1 MVDMVILKNSLG
13 DLLYGASLSIELACA
28 AMLVGM
34 IGGIL
39 LALMLLYGNTALK
52 IVGNTYVTLIRGTPM
67 LVQIVALFFI
77 LPCAG
82 IIIPAFWS
90 AVLAIGMN
98 SAAYISQTIRAGIQ
112 AVGKGQLEAAQTLG
126 FSPLQTIKLIILPQ
140 AFRTMLPSLGNECIT
155 LIKDSSLAS
164 VIGVAE
170 LSHQGSIIMSR
181 TYDALTVYAGV
192 ALIYLLITSLASLL
206 LYALERKIQYVK
218 H

>member
-1 MVDMVILKNSLG
+1 MVILKNSLG
-13 DLLYGASLSIELACA
+13 DLLYGASLSIELASA

-39 LALMLLYGNTALK
+39 VALMLLYGNTPLR

-126 FSPLQTIKLIILPQ
+126 FSPTQTIKLIILPQ

>member
-1 MVDMVILKNSLG
+1 MVILKNSLG
-13 DLLYGASLSIELACA
+13 DLLYGASLSIELASA

-39 LALMLLYGNTALK
+39 VALMLLYGNTPLR

-77 LPCAG
+77 LPYVG

-126 FSPLQTIKLIILPQ
+126 FSPTQTLKLIILPQ

>member
-1 MVDMVILKNSLG
+1 MVILKNSLG
-13 DLLYGASLSIELACA
+13 DLLYGASLSIELASA

-39 LALMLLYGNTALK
+39 VALMLLYGNTPLR

-77 LPCAG
+77 LPYVG

-126 FSPLQTIKLIILPQ
+126 FSPTQTIKLIILPQ

>member
-13 DLLYGASLSIELACA
+13 DLLYGASLSIELASA

-39 LALMLLYGNTALK
+39 VALMLLYGNTPLR

-77 LPCAG
+77 LPYVG

-126 FSPLQTIKLIILPQ
+126 FSPTQTIKLIILPQ

>member
-1 MVDMVILKNSLG
+1 MVILKNSLG
-13 DLLYGASLSIELACA
+13 DLLYGASLSIELASA

-34 IGGIL
+34 IGG
-39 LALMLLYGNTALK
+39 

-126 FSPLQTIKLIILPQ
+126 FSPTQTIKLIILPQ

>member
-13 DLLYGASLSIELACA
+13 DLLYGASLSIELASA

-39 LALMLLYGNTALK
+39 VALMLLYGNTPLR

-126 FSPLQTIKLIILPQ
+126 FSPTQTIKLIILPQ

>member
-1 MVDMVILKNSLG
+1 MVILKNSLG
-13 DLLYGASLSIELACA
+13 DLLYGASLSIELASA

-39 LALMLLYGNTALK
+39 VALMLLYGNTPLR

-77 LPCAG
+77 LPYVG
-82 IIIPAFWS
+82 IIIPAYWS

-126 FSPLQTIKLIILPQ
+126 FSPTQTIKLIILPQ